1 MKATTYLMLLLA
13 WGIACAQGSLEVIE
27 LRHTTAERVL
37 PTLRPLL
44 EPGGVMT
51 GQRNQ
56 LVVRT
61 SPGNLAELRR
71 VLEVLDRAPR
81 RLMILVRFER
91 ADASADAAAE
101 VRGVVSNRGTRIEAS
116 ARGTRSGGE
125 ERVDQRVQVLEGGR
139 AFIDEGVSRPL
150 PLSGGGVQMQDVAT
164 GFEVSPRL
172 AGDEVILQ
180 VSPQRQSPGARG
192 QAAFLGASTTIRGRL
207 GTWLELA
214 GHENSSGRVDSGIAA
229 HARSATEERRRIWI
243 KVEEVAP

>member
-13 WGIACAQGSLEVIE
+13 WGLACAQGALEVIE
-27 LRHTTAERVL
+27 LRHTTAERVM

-81 RLMILVRFER
+81 RLVILVRFER
-91 ADASADAAAE
+91 SDAASASGVEA
-101 VRGVVSNRGTRIEAS
+101 RGVISNQGSRIEAT
-116 ARGTRSGGE
+116 ARSTRSLGD

-139 AFIDEGVSRPL
+139 AYIDEGLSRPL
-150 PLSGGGVQMQDVAT
+150 PVYGGVQMQDVAT

-172 AGDEVILQ
+172 AGDEVILE

-192 QAAFLGASTTIRGRL
+192 QAAFLGASTTVRGRL
-207 GTWLELA
+207 GTWIELA
-214 GHENSSGRVDSGIAA
+214 GHENATGRADSGIS
-229 HARSATEERRRIWI
+229 ARTRSTTEERRRIWV